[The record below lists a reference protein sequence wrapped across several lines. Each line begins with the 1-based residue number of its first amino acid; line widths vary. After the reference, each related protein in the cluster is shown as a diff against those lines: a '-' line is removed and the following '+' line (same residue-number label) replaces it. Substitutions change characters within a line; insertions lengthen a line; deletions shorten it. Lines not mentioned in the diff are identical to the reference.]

1 MSKVL
6 DKNYYP
12 VPFDGGSS
20 LVSSVPSGTGTL
32 ETHEFYNKAGKVVFY
47 WKIKKDADGNITDF
61 RFSVPTHPA
70 EPASAYVPYSSLT

>member
-20 LVSSVPSGTGTL
+20 LVKTETSGTSTI
-32 ETHEFYNKAGKVVFY
+32 ETHEFYNKDGKVVFY
-47 WKIKKDADGNITDF
+47 WKLKKDSNGNLTDF
-61 RFSVPTHPA
+61 RLKVPNSPA
-70 EPASAYVPYSSLT
+70 TATSTYLSYDNLT

>member
-12 VPFDGGSS
+12 VPFEGGSTMT
-20 LVSSVPSGTGTL
+20 SSVESGTGTL
-32 ETHEFYNKAGKVVFY
+32 ETHEFYNKDGKVVFY

-61 RFSVPTHPA
+61 RLKVPGTPA
-70 EPASAYVPYSSLT
+70 TPASTYKSYDTIS

>member
-20 LVSSVPSGTGTL
+20 MVSSVASGEDTL

-47 WKIKKDADGNITDF
+47 WKLKKDSDGNLIDF
-61 RFSVPTHPA
+61 RFKVPSTPA
-70 EPASAYVPYSSLT
+70 APASAYVDYDSLT